1 MTKIFIDP
9 GHGGSDPGAVGH
21 GLKEKDLVLTI
32 SRHIRDILLSE
43 YKGVQVRMSRN
54 SDVFLSL
61 SERAKLANNW
71 GANYFCSVHI
81 NAGGGTGFETFIH
94 TSRSSKSVSYQ
105 NVVHPAIYSKMDVK
119 DRGKKFANYAVLRQ
133 TNMPAILT
141 ETLFIDNE
149 KDAKLLKDSSFLKKV
164 AQGHAEGI
172 AKAFGLKSKDGDSDK
187 EEESKPKPKTK
198 PKTKPKPAPSGDPE
212 IRAIQKFA
220 NTYGFDIKVDG
231 ILGPETLK
239 ALIKVLQTEINKQ
252 FGAGL
257 VVDGIYGKKTEKA
270 LVNVRPGSRGNLT
283 KLLQSLL
290 YVNGYDV
297 GEIDGIFGDKTEK
310 AVRAFQKDKGL
321 GVDGV
326 AGKNTWKALL

>member
-1 MTKIFIDP
+1 MVRIFLDP
-9 GHGGSDPGAVGH
+9 GHGGSDSGAVGH

-71 GANYFCSVHI
+71 SANYFCSVHI

-94 TSRSSKSVSYQ
+94 TSRSSKSVSHQ
-105 NVVHPAIYSKMDVK
+105 NVVHPAIYSKMNVQ
-119 DRGKKFANYAVLRQ
+119 DRGKKAANFAVLRQ

-141 ETLFIDNE
+141 ENLFIDNT
-149 KDAKLLKDSSFLKKV
+149 KDAKLLKDPKFLENV
-164 AQGHAEGI
+164 ARGHAEGI
-172 AKAFGLKSKDGDSDK
+172 AKAFRLKRGS
-187 EEESKPKPKTK
+187 SKPSN
-198 PKTKPKPAPSGDPE
+198 PKPSPSGDPK
-212 IRAIQKFA
+212 IRFIQEFA

-231 ILGPETLK
+231 ILGTETLK
-239 ALIKVLQTEINKQ
+239 ALIKVLQTEINNQ

-290 YVNGYDV
+290 YVNGYNV

-321 GVDGV
+321 AVDGI
-326 AGKNTWKALL
+326 AGRNTWRALL

>member
-1 MTKIFIDP
+1 MVKIFIDP
-9 GHGGSDPGAVGH
+9 GHGGSDPGAVGN

-43 YKGVQVRMSRN
+43 YKGLQVRMSRN

-94 TSRSSKSVSYQ
+94 TSRSSKSVSCQ
-105 NVVHPAIYSKMDVK
+105 NVVHSAIYSKMDVK
-119 DRGKKFANYAVLRQ
+119 DRGKKSANYAVLRQ

-141 ETLFIDNE
+141 ENLFIDNA
-149 KDAKLLKDSSFLKKV
+149 KDAKLLKDSKFLENV
-164 AQGHAEGI
+164 ARGHAEGI
-172 AKAFGLKSKDGDSDK
+172 AKAFGLKGGS
-187 EEESKPKPKTK
+187 SKPNNPKPS
-198 PKTKPKPAPSGDPE
+198 PKPKPAPSGDPE

>member
-1 MTKIFIDP
+1 MVKIFIDP
-9 GHGGSDPGAVGH
+9 GHGGSDPGAVGN

-119 DRGKKFANYAVLRQ
+119 DRGKKSANYAVLRQ

-141 ETLFIDNE
+141 ENLFIDNA
-149 KDAKLLKDSSFLKKV
+149 KDAKLLKNSKFLENV
-164 AQGHAEGI
+164 ARGHAEGI
-172 AKAFGLKSKDGDSDK
+172 AKAFGLKGGASKPSNPK
-187 EEESKPKPKTK
+187 PSPKPKPE
-198 PKTKPKPAPSGDPE
+198 PSGDPK
-212 IRAIQKFA
+212 IQFIQEFA

-297 GEIDGIFGDKTEK
+297 GGIDGIFGAKTEK
-310 AVRAFQKDKGL
+310 AVRDFQKDKGL
-321 GVDGV
+321 AVDGI
-326 AGKNTWKALL
+326 AGRNTWRALL

>member
-1 MTKIFIDP
+1 MTKIFLDP

-119 DRGKKFANYAVLRQ
+119 DRGKKSANYAVLRQ

-141 ETLFIDNE
+141 ENLFIDNA
-149 KDAKLLKDSSFLKKV
+149 KDAKLLKDSKFLEIV
-164 AQGHAEGI
+164 ARGHAEGV
-172 AKAFGLKSKDGDSDK
+172 AKVFGLKRGS
-187 EEESKPKPKTK
+187 SKPSNSKPS
-198 PKTKPKPAPSGDPE
+198 PKPKPAPFGDPK
-212 IRAIQKFA
+212 IHFIQEFA

-326 AGKNTWKALL
+326 AGKNTWKALLN